1 MSKREAP
8 AGESPESPKKVVKVK
23 TETGEEEINVKAIS
37 VEVAVAVLSNLPLH
51 IEEGCTLSDKE
62 KACAIKC
69 AKLALL
75 EKDGQKA
82 RSQYIRQELVEA
94 LGGDWVCFVGGYG
107 GMSLEV
113 PHIKFRYGEDSICIM
128 KSDFPGN
135 SPVTVAHCDMEDSL
149 KEDALR
155 TIKNGF
161 FLHKSKLSE
170 VARHITEEFEAR
182 HGKYWR
188 CCIYG
193 PDGYSFG
200 YHATKFL
207 IKCTRGN
214 LTIQL
219 FKCPR

>member
-94 LGGDWVCFVGGYG
+94 LGGDWVCIVGGYG

-113 PHIKFRYGEDSICIM
+113 PHIKFRYGEDSILIM
-128 KSDFPGN
+128 KSDFPGDFPL
-135 SPVTVAHCDMEDSL
+135 SVAECKMEANM

-155 TIKNGF
+155 TIKTAF
-161 FLHKSKLSE
+161 LLHKDKFE
-170 VARHITEEFEAR
+170 VAKHIKKEFDAKYEE
-182 HGKYWR
+182 HWH
-188 CCIYG
+188 CCISG
-193 PDGYSFG
+193 PDGSAYYTAISKSLFRCTLG
-200 YHATKFL
+200 KF
-207 IKCTRGN
+207 TVN
-214 LTIQL
+214 L
-219 FKCPR
+219 FKSPK